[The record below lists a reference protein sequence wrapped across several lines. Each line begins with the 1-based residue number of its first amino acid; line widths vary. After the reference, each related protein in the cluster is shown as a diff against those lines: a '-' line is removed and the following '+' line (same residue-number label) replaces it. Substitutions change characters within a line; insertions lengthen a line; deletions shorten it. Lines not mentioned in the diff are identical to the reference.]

1 MLRKTHCR
9 TASCRNRCGS
19 HPAPPVPAPSGGGR
33 GWGGSV
39 SPASTSIQ
47 LAHRQYWERAPPARS
62 SPAPG
67 KDSGSHPA
75 PPLPAPSGGGVGWG
89 RVGIPCEHEHSAR
102 SPAVLGARASDTA
115 ASLPQ
120 RAMHY
125 PQLVSTT
132 CVPGGMIAIG
142 AVVGDWPGGSA
153 PLQPC
158 QYVLDWLPY
167 ARIMRVSR
175 SLECGSHAAAPAV
188 LTIRRGLQ
196 RTPVLVRDS
205 DDGDG

>member
-1 MLRKTHCR
+1 MDDSAVSSSAMRHALTLSRP
-9 TASCRNRCGS
+9 RC
-19 HPAPPVPAPSGGGR
+19 
-33 GWGGSV
+33 
-39 SPASTSIQ
+39 
-47 LAHRQYWERAPPARS
+47 
-62 SPAPG
+62 
-67 KDSGSHPA
+67 
-75 PPLPAPSGGGVGWG
+75 
-89 RVGIPCEHEHSAR
+89 
-102 SPAVLGARASDTA
+102 
-115 ASLPQ
+115 
-120 RAMHY
+120 AMHY

-132 CVPGGMIAIG
+132 CVPGGIIAIG